1 MAGLIES
8 VLGGAAVNQ
17 TLAGL
22 AGSLASLYGAAL
34 AQPALALGA
43 IPTLIPGAVTSLWS
57 LLGNALREAAKPP
70 PIVRFRG
77 LCQVLKCVETVR
89 SALLVA
95 ELPCLF
101 WPRMVGKPLL
111 FKWIDFCLHCS

>member
-1 MAGLIES
+1 M
-8 VLGGAAVNQ
+8 LGGAAVNQ

-43 IPTLIPGAVTSLWS
+43 VPSLIPDAVTSLWS

-70 PIVRFRG
+70 PIVCLGRCAMCPSVWK
-77 LCQVLKCVETVR
+77 LCAR
-89 SALLVA
+89 
-95 ELPCLF
+95 
-101 WPRMVGKPLL
+101 
-111 FKWIDFCLHCS
+111 HCSLPSFHAVTVLPSA

>member
-1 MAGLIES
+1 M
-8 VLGGAAVNQ
+8 LGGAAVNQ

-43 IPTLIPGAVTSLWS
+43 VPTLIPDAVTSLWS

-70 PIVRFRG
+70 PIVPPG
-77 LCQVLKCVETVR
+77 LCAMC
-89 SALLVA
+89 SSLL
-95 ELPCLF
+95 ELHARCRATMQLQCF
-101 WPRMVGKPLL
+101 LWPRMVVKPLL
-111 FKWIDFCLHCS
+111 